1 MLNNAEAAARDKLC
15 GLLKI
20 ENQWGPQMPHID
32 SKTIDDGVKIS
43 LSQEHSELVAQDD
56 KHVKIELDKAVAIVQ
71 SYCKLLEST
80 KGTGG
85 REVLGRGELPHPK
98 TAEAAITNRCFKS
111 ERQMARVYC
120 TRLLMIF
127 REDYGDKNRPRC
139 I

>member
-1 MLNNAEAAARDKLC
+1 MQNNAEAATRDKLC
-15 GLLKI
+15 GFLEI

-32 SKTIDDGVKIS
+32 SKTIDDGVKIP
-43 LSQEHSELVAQDD
+43 LSQEYPELVAQDD
-56 KHVKIELDKAVAIVQ
+56 KHVQIELDKAVAIIQ

-85 REVLGRGELPHPK
+85 QEVIGTGELPHPK
-98 TAEAAITNRCFKS
+98 PAITNTCFKS

-120 TRLLMIF
+120 TLLLMIF
-127 REDYGDKNRPRC
+127 REDYGDRNRPRC